1 MAKNSE
7 DEDVTEHLE
16 TASFWVRFQA
26 LFTQSSMRLLMA
38 MSIAAIV
45 FTFQMAFPP
54 PKPNTLTVNRVPFE
68 EALARLDAEQAKVKS
83 YAAED
88 IPADKLRPLLEQSS
102 VELEESIAA
111 VRGSLR
117 GQDPELGFSLPSL
130 VTEAFA
136 ATEDAEQIYSTD
148 QRTMLV
154 TGIIG
159 AIFVFWIF
167 CFVLYF
173 VSKDKEKV
181 KFAGTMIQTVLGFY
195 IGIVTGM
202 MGAPRR

>member
-1 MAKNSE
+1 MANDTEKQE
-7 DEDVTEHLE
+7 DTDHLE
-16 TASFWVRFQA
+16 TAGFWVRFRA
-26 LFTQSSMRLLMA
+26 LFAQSSMKFLMA
-38 MSIAAIV
+38 MSIGALV
-45 FTFQMAFPP
+45 FSTQAFFPP
-54 PKPNTLTVNRVPFE
+54 PKPDTLTVNRIPFE
-68 EALARLDAEQAKVKS
+68 EAIAKLEAVQAQVKS
-83 YAAED
+83 LTTAEL
-88 IPADKLRPLLEQSS
+88 PAEKLQPALQEASAELEQS
-102 VELEESIAA
+102 IADL
-111 VRGSLR
+111 RGSLR
-117 GQDPELGFSLPSL
+117 DSDPELGFLPSL
-130 VTEAFA
+130 VTQAYA
-136 ATEDAEQIYSTD
+136 AVENPEQIYSND

-167 CFVLYF
+167 CFILYF